1 MAEIESTKDNSQITK
16 FVDFNNPNQ
25 QLDEQIAAD
34 KLSVRAQAVADAT
47 FIGQGLNAWGNFVA
61 RQFDEQPENYVAQI
75 PTGYEQDSGAFIYAK
90 SDAETQRI
98 KQQIDDSRA
107 LRRYQETSPV
117 ESTALNFVPAAAE
130 FVAMGGY
137 APSVFKAGVAVDAAI
152 KTIPSALVRVPAYA
166 AAGGLANGAVQVAF
180 ENLASLNDP
189 LSTDEE
195 RLANIKFATGL
206 GALLPFIGHG
216 SVAGYR
222 SMVRKFGQE
231 AVDAEVRLVTDIA
244 QKEAMPY
251 QPIKQ
256 QAAFMPDDFSP
267 DFPLAK
273 TEEINLRFKESSVDA
288 VIPNISSVYD
298 GLARSIDEGN
308 VSARLDISD
317 DIARASEV
325 VTGKKDVTAQ
335 PDEVRGT
342 ARLFFE
348 DDAMTK
354 RAADDVVEQRLAA
367 YVEKAKSVVDDVGL
381 SAGDAVTASRIL
393 NEVLRDIGSDIRVTE
408 KRLSFEDE
416 LLDAVQTLTRRDFT
430 RARAAA
436 AADALEKKQT
446 LGGGGTGVGAGSA
459 KDFDAGLV
467 KEEKVKL
474 LMKANFA
481 AKSGI
486 ASALTTPSVGLSLF
500 GTPLAKRFGAL
511 LIDSPFRYNDPISLR
526 MGHVPANSDRLQKI
540 NSNNRKLEDIRRE
553 TTTEFTKE
561 AEKAGIKEN
570 LGKVF
575 DKELTLALIKN
586 VPDSK
591 YASVNR
597 FVINYRKEVLEPLL
611 LAASKVGILKDK
623 AVLGAEKYLTRYW
636 DRDKIRQDF
645 EGAVDYFYN
654 GFKKQINNPN
664 NPHRDQID
672 AMMEEYA
679 DRATMAAAK
688 NDLSQEQIDILY
700 KEDFDNWLK
709 EKARETVNN
718 IMGLGSKNN
727 EGKYLNESVF
737 TQMGRD
743 RTVFLM
749 DEDLYNDG
757 FLIVDPV
764 GAIARNARR
773 LVSEIEIYKR
783 FQTMD
788 FEEAWMPVKAEIDAM
803 RTRKGVADK
812 AAKEEAEKAAKDPNY
827 KKKEQ
832 GAELAKDVSRKEPEP
847 PTVEEEMALKAHA
860 REAWDINLESYTFMQ
875 NPANS
880 SNSYT
885 NQINQYTAAALK
897 TASPFVDAITLSAAP
912 IRNSFDLLWNSGRGN
927 MALHLQGLLGES
939 APLNALAR
947 KVEIDELREMGLG
960 LDIYT
965 RSLNYQDLDIATKK
979 GAPMARAQQ
988 VSQQLGQAYKTFGD
1002 FTYWMNDF
1010 TDKIATRMVMTR
1022 ISKLADD
1029 AVNGRAVSAEDIG
1042 YLRDMM
1048 ISEDDLRA
1056 FGEQIQKH
1064 GIDNGRG
1071 GKVTN
1076 HKAWDNQ
1083 ELADKYRSRV
1093 FYARH
1098 RNIQGASWDTP
1109 PIIAKTASGVLFGR
1123 FINASISQYQRG
1135 IVPYIQQG
1143 NAHFAGAV
1151 MAVGSIAVFNGIIND
1166 AMDGKETT
1174 IENSAKRFI
1183 FNGAS
1188 SFASD
1193 AVNKFLWSL
1202 GDPEYGQAAGDFSVG
1217 RGLSGVY
1224 VDTADK
1230 IGNAVKGGVSM
1241 VMGDRPT
1248 SMEIKSMTDLMPA
1261 RKVLPYRVFFNYLE
1275 DGVRT
1280 EYNYADK
1287 WGDPL
1292 EARTEEEQAQFR
1304 KQAKVKAAK
1313 ETKAKKKREKSE

>member
-1 MAEIESTKDNSQITK
+1 MAVNYYEDGDWQ
-16 FVDFNNPNQ
+16 DNPNQ
-25 QLDEQIAAD
+25 QLDEQIAAN
-34 KLSVRAQAVADAT
+34 KGKVRKQAVVDAT
-47 FIGQGLNAWGNFVA
+47 FIGQGVKAASSFIQ
-61 RQFDEQPENYVAQI
+61 RQFDEQPERFN
-75 PTGYEQDSGAFIYAK
+75 PLRDLPSGYEMDAGAFVDAK
-90 SDAETQRI
+90 SPAEVTRI
-98 KQQIDDSRA
+98 KSQIDSSRM
-107 LRRYQETSPV
+107 LRRYQETHPV
-117 ESTALNFVPAAAE
+117 ESMALNFVPAAAE
-130 FVAMGGY
+130 FAVGGY
-137 APSVFKAGVAVDAAI
+137 VTGGFKAAAKVDAAI
-152 KTIPSALVRVPAYA
+152 RTIPNALVRVPVYA
-166 AAGGLANGAVQVAF
+166 GAGGLANGAQQVAF

-189 LSTDEE
+189 LSTKEE
-195 RLANIKFATGL
+195 QLANIKFATGL

-288 VIPNISSVYD
+288 VIPNISPVYE
-298 GLARSIDEGN
+298 GLARSIDEGS

-325 VTGKKDVTAQ
+325 VTGKKNITAQ

-354 RAADDVVEQRLAA
+354 RAADDVIEQRLAS

-393 NEVLRDIGSDIRVTE
+393 NEVLRDIGSGIRVTE

-416 LLDAVQTLTRRDFT
+416 LLDAVQTMTRRDFT

-459 KDFDAGLV
+459 KDFDAGII
-467 KEEKVKL
+467 EEKKVKL
-474 LMKANFA
+474 LMKVNLA
-481 AKSGI
+481 ASSGI
-486 ASALTTPSVGLSLF
+486 ASSLTTPSVGLSLF
-500 GTPLAKRFGAL
+500 GTPMARRFGAL
-511 LIDSPFRYNDPISLR
+511 LVDSPFRYNDPISLR
-526 MGHVPANSDRLQKI
+526 TGHVPAYSDILYRI
-540 NSNNRKLEDIRRE
+540 GRNNGKLEDIRRE
-553 TTTEFTKE
+553 TTTEFAKE

-570 LGKVF
+570 IGGVF
-575 DKELTLALIKN
+575 DKELTLAVIKE
-586 VPDSK
+586 VPDSQFS
-591 YASVNR
+591 SVNK
-597 FVINYRKEVLEPLL
+597 FVSQYRKNILNPLL
-611 LAASKVGILKDK
+611 KMAKEVGIAKDGD
-623 AVLGAEKYLTRYW
+623 VLGAEKYLTRYW

-654 GFKKQINNPN
+654 GFKKQINNPD
-664 NPHRDQID
+664 NPHRERID

-679 DRATMAAAK
+679 ERASKIGREQGM
-688 NDLSQEQIDILY
+688 SREQISELFKD
-700 KEDFDNWLK
+700 DFDNWLK
-709 EKARETVNN
+709 AEARETVNN

-757 FLIVDPV
+757 FLIVDPI
-764 GAIARNARR
+764 GSIARNARR
-773 LVSEIEIYKR
+773 LVSEIEIYRR
-783 FQTMD
+783 FETMD
-788 FEEAWMPVKAEIDAM
+788 FEEAWLSSKSEIDAM
-803 RTRKGVADK
+803 RAR
-812 AAKEEAEKAAKDPNY
+812 KDPATPSV
-827 KKKEQ
+827 EQ
-832 GAELAKDVSRKEPEP
+832 EL
-847 PTVEEEMALKAHA
+847 ALKAHA

-897 TASPFVDAITLSAAP
+897 TASPFVDAITLSAALV
-912 IRNSFDLLWNSGRGN
+912 RNNFDLLYNSGRGN
-927 MALHLQGLLGES
+927 LALHVQGLLGKD
-939 APLNALAR
+939 APMSALAK
-947 KVEIDELREMGLG
+947 KVEADQLKDMAMGIS
-960 LDIYT
+960 IYT
-965 RSLNYQDLDIATKK
+965 RSTNYQDLDIATKK
-979 GAPMARAQQ
+979 GAPMARAQE
-988 VSQQLGQAYKTFGD
+988 VSQRFGQAYRTFGD
-1002 FTYWMNDF
+1002 FTYWMNDL
-1010 TDKIATRMVMTR
+1010 TDKIATRMVEFR
-1022 ISKLADD
+1022 VSKLANE
-1029 AVNGRAVSAEDIG
+1029 AVNGKAISSEDIG

-1048 ISEDDLRA
+1048 ISEDDLKA
-1056 FGEQIQKH
+1056 FGEQIQRH

-1109 PIIAKTASGVLFGR
+1109 PIIAKTAGGVLFGR

-1174 IENSAKRFI
+1174 VENSAKRFI

-1193 AVNKFLWSL
+1193 AVNKFLWSM

-1230 IGNAVKGGVSM
+1230 IGNAVKGGASM

-1261 RKVLPYRVFFNYLE
+1261 RKVLPYRIFFNYLE

-1304 KQAKVKAAK
+1304 KKAKVKAAK
-1313 ETKAKKKREKSE
+1313 ETKARKKREKSE